1 MALAPKFST
10 VDDYISAAAPAAR
23 PVLRQIRA
31 LVQAIAP
38 AAQEIISYGMP
49 AYRQG
54 RNFVYFAA
62 FKSHIGM
69 YPPVKGSVALERALT
84 AYRGVKGNLRF
95 PLDRPMPYALIKR
108 VVRALMRQYAK

>member
-10 VDDYISAAAPAAR
+10 VDDYISAAAPAAQ
-23 PVLRQIRA
+23 PALRKIRS
-31 LVQAIAP
+31 LVKTIAP
-38 AAQEIISYGMP
+38 GAREIISYGMP

-69 YPPVKGSVALERALT
+69 YPPVQGSAALERALT
-84 AYRGVKGNLRF
+84 AYRGAKGNLRF

-108 VVRALMRQYAK
+108 VVLALMRQYAK